1 VQNRLGLG
9 SASQDF
15 IDVSKRS
22 SNYFLGQVLTKSLG
36 FLLIPLYTRFLVPAD
51 YGLLAMVTSFSS
63 VAGVFYTVGLRGS
76 FSRFYWD
83 YKDDRQELGEFFT
96 TVLSFVAIVSILCS
110 VILLGFGRSFFA
122 VVMRDV
128 PFDPYIKMGILLAL
142 FGVFPPFWTT
152 LCRVREKSLTY
163 VIFTTASFLLT
174 TVLSIY
180 FIVFLKEGALGRL
193 RGQVCA
199 QGAFAVLA
207 LLLLGRELVPRV
219 SLQKLRAA
227 LKYGLPLIP
236 HNLSG
241 WIMSLLDRLVLGGY
255 QGLSSVGVY
264 NIGYALGG
272 VMGMIAMAFN
282 LAYSPYFMKKLT
294 EQGEKARTTIA
305 RVATLWTTVMVL
317 PALSIGTF
325 SWEIVHLMTPAAYH
339 DAWKVVPIITL
350 AFLCQGMYFMSVA
363 PLFYNK
369 KFTRYVPVG
378 SLAGGGINIL
388 GNFLLIP
395 RYGMMGAAWATAVSY
410 LVMFIIAHLL
420 GKKAYSVPY
429 EYAKIGTT
437 LAIGAVLFGITFG
450 IGQLGFAWWAR
461 GLLKLATV
469 FTYFP
474 LLLLCKVFEWQR
486 VKQLIGE
493 VSPWKGKGRKS
504 EDEHGENDV

>member
-51 YGLLAMVTSFSS
+51 YGLLAMVTSFYS

-128 PFDPYIKMGILLAL
+128 PFAPYIKMGILLAI

-193 RGQVCA
+193 RGQVYA

-207 LLLLGRELVPRV
+207 LLLLGRELIPRV
-219 SLQKLRAA
+219 SLQKLWAA
-227 LKYGLPLIP
+227 LKYGLPLVP

-255 QGLSSVGVY
+255 QGLASVGIY

-272 VMGMIAMAFN
+272 VMGMITMAFN
-282 LAYSPYFMKKLT
+282 FAYSPYFMKKLT
-294 EQGEKARTTIA
+294 EQGDTAKPTIA
-305 RVATLWTTVMVL
+305 RVATLWAAGMVFI
-317 PALSIGTF
+317 AVGISAF

-378 SLAGGGINIL
+378 SLTGGGINIL

-395 RYGMMGAAWATAVSY
+395 HYGMMGAAWATAASY
-410 LVMFIIAHLL
+410 FVMFVIAHLL
-420 GKKAYSVPY
+420 AKKAYSVPY
-429 EYAKIGTT
+429 EYAR
-437 LAIGAVLFGITFG
+437 IGAIIATGVLVFGVTLG
-450 IGQLGFAWWAR
+450 IDQLEVVWWIRA
-461 GLLKLATV
+461 LLKLLTV
-469 FTYFP
+469 VAYFP
-474 LLLLCKVFEWQR
+474 LLLWCKIFEWRR

-493 VSPWKGKGRKS
+493 VSPWKEGTKGSR
-504 EDEHGENDV
+504 

>member
-1 VQNRLGLG
+1 MQNRLGLG
-9 SASQDF
+9 AASRDF
-15 IDVSKRS
+15 LRVSKHS
-22 SNYFLGQVLTKSLG
+22 SNYFIGQILTKSLG
-36 FLLIPLYTRFLVPAD
+36 FLLIPLYTRFLVPSD
-51 YGLLAMVTSFSS
+51 YGLLAMVSSFAS
-63 VAGVFYTVGLRGS
+63 VAGVFYALGLRGS

-96 TVLSFVAIVSILCS
+96 TVLAFVASVSILCTA
-110 VILLGFGRSFFA
+110 ILFGFGRSFFA

-163 VIFTTASFLLT
+163 VTFTTASFLLT

-180 FIVFLKEGALGRL
+180 FVVFLKEGALGRL
-193 RGQVCA
+193 RGQVYV

-207 LLLLGRELVPRV
+207 LFLLGRELVPRI

-227 LKYGLPLIP
+227 LKYGLPLVP

-241 WIMSLLDRLVLGGY
+241 WIMSLLDRLILGGY

-264 NIGYALGG
+264 NVGYALGG
-272 VMGMIAMAFN
+272 VMGVIATAFN

-294 EQGEKARTTIA
+294 QQGEKARTAIA
-305 RVATLWTTVMVL
+305 RVATLWTTIMIFL
-317 PALSIGTF
+317 ALALSTF
-325 SWEIVHLMTPAAYH
+325 SWEIVHLMTPSSYH
-339 DAWKVVPIITL
+339 DAWRVVPIVTL
-350 AFLCQGMYFMSVA
+350 AFLCQGMYFLSVA

-369 KFTRYVPVG
+369 KFTRYVPIA
-378 SLAGGGINIL
+378 SLTGGGINIL

-410 LVMFIIAHLL
+410 SVMFVIAHLL

-429 EYAKIGTT
+429 EYAKIRMT
-437 LAIGAVLFGITFG
+437 LAIGAVLFGTTYG
-450 IGQLGFAWWAR
+450 IGQLGFEWWVR
-461 GLLKLATV
+461 GLLKLVVVLA
-469 FTYFP
+469 YFP
-474 LLLLCKVFEWQR
+474 LLLWCKVFEWRR
-486 VKQLIGE
+486 VKQLVGE
-493 VSPWKGKGRKS
+493 VLSRKGAKGR
-504 EDEHGENDV
+504 G